1 VGEREVFP
9 FTLHAFTLHG
19 EAFEIHPSPSLLTEL
34 TVSTYAAPLKDM
46 QFVIKD
52 LVGLDQISAMPECA
66 EVSAELVDAVLEE
79 ASKFAAE
86 VLDPLN
92 RSGDQEGVRLAGGNV
107 SVPQGFKQAYEHFVA
122 GGWNGLSGQAEFG
135 GQGLPHVVAMP
146 VQEMWNSANMAF
158 CLCPMLTSG
167 VLEALRL
174 CGTPEQKK
182 IFLPKLTAGEWC
194 GTMNL
199 TEPQAGSDLSAVR
212 TRAVPEG
219 DHYRIRGTKIFITWG
234 EHDLTQN
241 IIHLVLARTPDAPEG
256 VKGISLFIVP
266 KFLVNPDGSI
276 GERNDVKCV
285 SIERKLGIHASP
297 TCVLAYGEEKG
308 AVGYLV
314 GSENRGLEYMFI
326 MMNHARLGVGLEGV
340 ALAERAY
347 QHALEYAKTR
357 VQGRAIGQK
366 DGDRVTIIHHPDVRR
381 MLMTMKAQTEA
392 MRALAYTAS
401 AVLDISRH
409 HADGKERR
417 RNQAL
422 VDFLIPVVKG
432 WCTEQCLEVASTG
445 VQVHG
450 GMGFVEE
457 TGAAQFLRDARI
469 TTIYEGTTGI
479 QAADLVGRKVGFEQG
494 ATAFAVI
501 DEMRTLDGGLA
512 RSKNADVA
520 AARDNFKHAVDG
532 LAAATQWIV
541 GTFPKDPNAAAA
553 VSVPYLKLWGTVAG
567 GWLMA
572 RAALIAESKLATGT
586 GDADFCRAKI
596 ITARF
601 YAEHIL
607 PQAAALSSEVVNGA
621 ASVLALAEAQ
631 F

>member
-1 VGEREVFP
+1 M
-9 FTLHAFTLHG
+9 
-19 EAFEIHPSPSLLTEL
+19 
-34 TVSTYAAPLKDM
+34 STYVAPVKDM
-46 QFVIKD
+46 QFVIKE

-66 EVSAELVDAVLEE
+66 EVTAELVDAVLAE
-79 ASKFAAE
+79 ASKFATA

-92 RSGDQEGVRLAGGNV
+92 RTGDHEGVRLVDGKV
-107 SVPQGFKQAYEHFVA
+107 VVPQGFSEAYRQFVA
-122 GGWNGLSGQAEFG
+122 GGWNGLAGETGFG

-174 CGTPEQKK
+174 RGTAAQKQL
-182 IFLPKLTAGEWC
+182 FLPKLTSGEWS

-212 TRAVPEG
+212 ARAEPED
-219 DHYRIRGTKIFITWG
+219 DHYRIHGTKIFITWG
-234 EHDLTQN
+234 EHEMAEN

-266 KFLVNPDGSI
+266 KFLVNADGSL
-276 GERNDVKCV
+276 GSRNDVKCV
-285 SIERKLGIHASP
+285 SLEHKLGIHASP
-297 TCVLAYGEEKG
+297 TCVLAYGEGKG
-308 AVGYLV
+308 AIGYLV
-314 GSENRGLEYMFI
+314 GEENRGLETMFI
-326 MMNHARLGVGLEGV
+326 MMNHARLGVGLEGA

-347 QHALEYAKTR
+347 QHALDYAKTR

-366 DGDRVTIIHHPDVRR
+366 SGDRVTIIQHPDVRR
-381 MLMTMKAQTEA
+381 MLMMMKAQTEA

-401 AVLDISRH
+401 AALDLSRH
-409 HADGKERR
+409 HPDGKERR

-422 VDFLIPVVKG
+422 VDLLIPIVKG
-432 WCTEQCLEVASTG
+432 WCTEASIEVASAG
-445 VQVHG
+445 IQIHG
-450 GMGFVEE
+450 GMGFIEE

-479 QAADLVGRKVGFEQG
+479 QAADLAGRKVGYEKG

-501 DEMRTLDGGLA
+501 EEMRELDAELA
-512 RSKNADVA
+512 RSKNADVTA
-520 AARDNFKHAVDG
+520 QRDNLKHAVDG
-532 LAAATQWIV
+532 LNRATQWLV
-541 GTFPKDPNAAAA
+541 DTFAQEPNAVAA

-572 RAALIAESKLATGT
+572 RAASIAETQLAAGV
-586 GDADFCRAKI
+586 GDADFYRAKI
-596 ITARF
+596 STARF
-601 YAEHIL
+601 YSEHIL
-607 PQAAALSSEVVNGA
+607 PQANGLASQVVSGA
-621 ASVLALAEAQ
+621 GSVLALTEAQ